1 MQKTYRWEGDKV
13 YFNAKI
19 NFFNNSILFKNGENI
34 TFGPFFG
41 PSFTRRIAYGK
52 EGPKKK
58 VEGPKKFWSF
68 FRSSTLNIHNFSTNK
83 FYITNDTSLERSLRG
98 LYGIHRS
105 FLSLEF

>member
-58 VEGPKKFWSF
+58 VEGPKKFWSCETNTVQE
-68 FRSSTLNIHNFSTNK
+68 RALAMDHPSSTGRASV
-83 FYITNDTSLERSLRG
+83 
-98 LYGIHRS
+98 
-105 FLSLEF
+105 

>member
-58 VEGPKKFWSF
+58 WKDQKNFGPSF
-68 FRSSTLNIHNFSTNK
+68 
-83 FYITNDTSLERSLRG
+83 G
-98 LYGIHRS
+98 PS
-105 FLSLEF
+105 FVRQL